1 MKGTAMGVLL
11 LVLVLGVV
19 GVLLYNSLAR
29 LRLLTANA
37 WADIDVQLKRRHDV
51 IPQLVAAVKGHAGYE
66 KGTLEALV
74 AARGRAIQAPGPAA
88 KGDAERALA
97 GQVRQVLAV
106 AEAYPDLR
114 AAESYLALQKNLT
127 EIEDTIQNARRY
139 YNAVVRDFNIKT
151 QQFPSNLVA
160 GLFGF
165 RAAEFFGLND
175 DSEGSV
181 PSLDLGQKP

>member
-1 MKGTAMGVLL
+1 MLFLLAVLA
-11 LVLVLGVV
+11 LGVAAI
-19 GVLLYNSLAR
+19 LMYNSLAR

-37 WADIDVQLKRRHDV
+37 WADIDVQLKRRHDLV
-51 IPQLVAAVKGHAGYE
+51 PQLVAAVKGHAGYE
-66 KGTLEALV
+66 KGTLEELV
-74 AARGRAIQAPGPAA
+74 AARSRAIQAPGPAT
-88 KGDAERALA
+88 KGEAERALA

-139 YNAVVRDFNIKT
+139 YNAVVRDFNIKI

-165 RAAEFFGLND
+165 RAAEFFGLKD
-175 DSEGSV
+175 DAEGAV
-181 PSLDLGQKP
+181 PSLDLGDRR

>member
-1 MKGTAMGVLL
+1 MIFALT
-11 LVLVLGVV
+11 LGAVALIV
-19 GVLLYNSLAR
+19 ILMYNSLAR

-37 WADIDVQLKRRHDV
+37 WADIDVQLKRRHDLV
-51 IPQLVAAVKGHAGYE
+51 PELVAVVKGHAGYE
-66 KGTLEALV
+66 KGTLEELV

-88 KGDAERALA
+88 AGEAERALA

-106 AEAYPDLR
+106 AEAYPDLK
-114 AAESYLALQKNLT
+114 AGQSYLALQKNLT

-139 YNAVVRDFNIKT
+139 YNAVVRDFNIKI

-165 RAAEFFGLND
+165 RPAEFFGLEHD
-175 DSEGSV
+175 AEGAV
-181 PSLDLGQKP
+181 PSLDLGDKR